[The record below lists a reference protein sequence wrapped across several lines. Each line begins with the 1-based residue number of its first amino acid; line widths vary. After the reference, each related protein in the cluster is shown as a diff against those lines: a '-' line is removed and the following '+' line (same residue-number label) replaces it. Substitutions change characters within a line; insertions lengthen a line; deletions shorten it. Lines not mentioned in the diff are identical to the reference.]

1 MRKIILSLSAA
12 LLASTPVWAINCQV
26 ETDCATLGYTSD
38 TDEGGCL
45 KCPFG
50 NKWACSTS
58 GGVSKDCVVG
68 AILNSDMS
76 CSADV
81 VSGKT
86 PIGVVVSS
94 ERQFAIALDQ
104 TQRTWST
111 NTFDIP
117 YINAS
122 PNDANG
128 QYNTYVGYD
137 YCRRYDQSC
146 PAFEYVS
153 EYKTEG
159 TKAGD
164 WYLPSI
170 VELFDIFA
178 KGKILNTTL
187 TKLGGTP
194 LYEEKDSL
202 EYIWSST
209 EDNYTNSQTI
219 NFSEG
224 IYYGNIYDHGITKTD
239 ARSVRPAIKFPKPEL
254 NPKPTFDACETGAI
268 LFSDKTCS
276 DDAVS
281 GKTPIGIVFDG
292 EKRLAIAL
300 LKYSS
305 NSLAMADEDFEITSL
320 EIYNENYAQ
329 EDWNGKENTKIILDY
344 CKANGKSCPAAEYAA
359 SYSTEGTKAGD
370 WYLPAVA
377 EAASIYQNAPV
388 LKESAKRMGKSLF
401 SIYNY
406 WTSTGAPLDSLGRN
420 LWAVNLKREDT
431 NAYSLI
437 SLRQAGMTSAYEVLP
452 VLAF

>member
-26 ETDCATLGYTSD
+26 ETDCTTLGYTETKD
-38 TDEGGCL
+38 KGGCL

-104 TQRTWST
+104 SLRAWST
-111 NTFDIP
+111 TYFEIP
-117 YINAS
+117 YIVMEQEQS
-122 PNDANG
+122 ESNG

-137 YCRRYDQSC
+137 YCQRYDQTC

-164 WYLPSI
+164 WYLPSTA
-170 VELFDIFA
+170 ELFDIYIERN
-178 KGKILNTTL
+178 ILNATL

-194 LYEEKDSL
+194 LLLDRYFTSTQFINIDYQNVRRILVRIMDFSGISAPSGAESNVTPG
-202 EYIWSST
+202 SSIA
-209 EDNYTNSQTI
+209 NY
-219 NFSEG
+219 
-224 IYYGNIYDHGITKTD
+224 
-239 ARSVRPAIKFPKPEL
+239 VRPVIKFPKPEL

-292 EKRLAIAL
+292 ERRRAFALTYKEDLAWSTEYFDIPDL
-300 LKYSS
+300 PNY
-305 NSLAMADEDFEITSL
+305 NSL
-320 EIYNENYAQ
+320 NEAAT
-329 EDWNGKENTKIILDY
+329 DWNGKENTKIILDY

-370 WYLPAVA
+370 WYLPAYG
-377 EAASIYQNAPV
+377 EAYHLFRYSSVYKIS
-388 LKESAKRMGKSLF
+388 LSRIRKSFFEFLNF
-401 SIYNY
+401 RS
-406 WTSTGAPLDSLGRN
+406 TSTENSSDQYWLSESSGLTYKTLDSYN
-420 LWAVNLKREDT
+420 V
-431 NAYSLI
+431 I
-437 SLRQAGMTSAYEVLP
+437 P

>member
-26 ETDCATLGYTSD
+26 ETDCTTLGYTIDSD
-38 TDEGGCL
+38 AGGCL

-58 GGVSKDCVVG
+58 GGVSKDCVAG

-104 TQRTWST
+104 TQRAWST
-111 NTFDIP
+111 TYFEIP
-117 YINAS
+117 YIVVEQEQS
-122 PNDANG
+122 ESNG

-137 YCRRYDQSC
+137 YCQRYDQTC

-164 WYLPSI
+164 WYLPSTA
-170 VELFDIFA
+170 ELFDIYIERN
-178 KGKILNTTL
+178 ILNATL

-194 LYEEKDSL
+194 LPLDKYL
-202 EYIWSST
+202 TST
-209 EDNYTNSQTI
+209 QFINIDYSNVRKI
-219 NFSEG
+219 LVRIMNFS
-224 IYYGNIYDHGITKTD
+224 KTSTLSGVESNTSPSSSS
-239 ARSVRPAIKFPKPEL
+239 ANYIRPVIKFPKPEL

-292 EKRLAIAL
+292 ERRRAFALTYKEDLAWSTENFDIPDL
-300 LKYSS
+300 PNYSS
-305 NSLAMADEDFEITSL
+305 ESNALKDF
-320 EIYNENYAQ
+320 
-329 EDWNGKENTKIILDY
+329 NGKENTKIILDY

-370 WYLPAVA
+370 WYLPAYG
-377 EAASIYQNAPV
+377 EAYHLFRYSSVYKIS
-388 LKESAKRMGKSLF
+388 LSRIGESFFNFPDFRS
-401 SIYNY
+401 
-406 WTSTGAPLDSLGRN
+406 TSTESSSNQFWSAGVLGLTYKTLDDD
-420 LWAVNLKREDT
+420 V
-431 NAYSLI
+431 
-437 SLRQAGMTSAYEVLP
+437 VP

>member
-26 ETDCATLGYTSD
+26 ETDCTTLGYTSD

-58 GGVSKDCVVG
+58 GGVSKDCVAG

-104 TQRTWST
+104 KQRAWST
-111 NTFDIP
+111 TDFDIP

-170 VELFDIFA
+170 VETYDIWA
-178 KGKILNTTL
+178 NTEKLNATL
-187 TKLGGTP
+187 TKLSGT
-194 LYEEKDSL
+194 LISNEWNDYF
-202 EYIWSST
+202 WSST
-209 EDNYTNSQTI
+209 LGISY
-219 NFSEG
+219 
-224 IYYGNIYDHGITKTD
+224 IYYNNRMGNAMARRMDFGAEYTSSSDKTD
-239 ARSVRPAIKFPKPEL
+239 ANYIRPAIKFPKPEL

-276 DDAVS
+276 DDVVS
-281 GKTPIGIVFDG
+281 GKTPIGIVYDG
-292 EKRLAIAL
+292 EKRLAFAL
-300 LKYSS
+300 TWSDE
-305 NSLAMADEDFEITSL
+305 LAWSTEDFDIPDLPNYDHASEKSL
-320 EIYNENYAQ
+320 K
-329 EDWNGKENTKIILDY
+329 DFNGKENTKIILDY

-359 SYSTEGTKAGD
+359 GYSTEGTKAGD
-370 WYLPAVA
+370 WYLPASGEGFFIWENSAVF
-377 EAASIYQNAPV
+377 
-388 LKESAKRMGKSLF
+388 KEV
-401 SIYNY
+401 
-406 WTSTGAPLDSLGRN
+406 LGRVGALVFDFDSKFWCSN
-420 LWAVNLKREDT
+420 EIKDEIKDT
-431 NAYSLI
+431 YSPRGCIFGGSYPKTI
-437 SLRQAGMTSAYEVLP
+437 SKFYKALP